1 MRDPGQAMGEAV
13 RKEYKRLIESVEGKE
28 NMLSAPQ
35 RQHLGCWRLW
45 VLLRLQLFTDDSF
58 VFNKVTRNVR
68 ELVEQLP
75 HVSGAEEEAACQLV
89 KVRTGVVDMAVL
101 LARQRAA

>member
-1 MRDPGQAMGEAV
+1 M
-13 RKEYKRLIESVEGKE
+13 RKEYRRLIDSIEAKQY
-28 NMLSAPQ
+28 MLSTAQ

-68 ELVEQLP
+68 ELIEQLP
-75 HVSGAEEEAACQLV
+75 AVSGEAEEAACEHI
-89 KVRTGVVDMAVL
+89 K
-101 LARQRAA
+101 ARPPAAPSSPRWPA